1 MILSGKVGRFAW
13 GCGLCPIR
21 TAGLLIDKEETVG
34 FRVRR
39 GGGDVGM
46 MRGGEIGSQ
55 GSSSAGAV
63 TPPSTKLATKM
74 MSSEGFSTENS
85 HTHNLLATGLVN
97 QFGLNLRSFAQ

>member
-46 MRGGEIGSQ
+46 MRGGEIGSR

-63 TPPSTKLATKM
+63 TPPPQVQVLGMK
-74 MSSEGFSTENS
+74 NQ
-85 HTHNLLATGLVN
+85 NTGVN
-97 QFGLNLRSFAQ
+97 ILYGELSVRI